1 MDCKTTFTKK
11 RQGGLA
17 LVEMLVGVGI
27 TGVLL
32 LALAALSSYTA
43 RSFAAM
49 LNYADLDKSSRNALD
64 LMSQQIR
71 QTNRLIEGDGTH
83 LIFED
88 YDGNNLSYT
97 YSSTAR
103 TLTRSKTGEADKVL
117 LRNCDQLVFSLFQRN
132 PMSGTYDV
140 YPTATPATC
149 KLVQLRWT
157 CSRDLL
163 RARVNTESVQSSKIV
178 IRKQ

>member
-1 MDCKTTFTKK
+1 MDFKITSTK
-11 RQGGLA
+11 RQAGLA
-17 LVEMLVGVGI
+17 LVEMLVGIGI
-27 TGVLL
+27 AGV
-32 LALAALSSYTA
+32 AVMALSSLTSYTA

-49 LNYADLDKSSRNALD
+49 LNYADLDKASRNALD

-71 QTNRLIEGDGTH
+71 QTNKLTEGDATH
-83 LIFED
+83 LVFED
-88 YDGNNLSYT
+88 YDGKSLTYT

-103 TLTRSKTGEADKVL
+103 TLTRSKTGEANKIL
-117 LRNCDQLVFSLFQRN
+117 LRNCDELVFSLFQRN
-132 PMSGTYDV
+132 PMSGSYDV

-163 RARVNTESVQSSKIV
+163 KAKVNTESVQSSKIV